1 MHILFKSVFIVFVK
15 WYVDIHL
22 KYFLK
27 KKIINRWPHQKMK
40 TYIIC
45 PHSNMSALIKKNHFV
60 FLTFTYTPLTIH
72 FNFADVTLSERR
84 ITLWVG
90 YTRQPLIVVYD
101 ILPMWKA
108 SNAKARRYSI
118 DCKIVVLVTQSSL

>member
-22 KYFLK
+22 KHFLMK
-27 KKIINRWPHQKMK
+27 KTNKSLTSQKMK

-45 PHSNMSALIKKNHFV
+45 PHPNLSALIKKNHFV
-60 FLTFTYTPLTIH
+60 FLTYTSLTIH

-90 YTRQPLIVVYD
+90 YIRQPLIVVYD
-101 ILPMWKA
+101 ILSMWKA